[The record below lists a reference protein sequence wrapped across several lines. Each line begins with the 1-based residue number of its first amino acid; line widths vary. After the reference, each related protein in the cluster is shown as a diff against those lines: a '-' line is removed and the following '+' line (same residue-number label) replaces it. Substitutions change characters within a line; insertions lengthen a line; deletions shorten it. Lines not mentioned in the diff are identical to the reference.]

1 MSEYLRRH
9 PSVVQSSPDDVG
21 NTVTTTMERREIARR
36 ALTVRVLGYI
46 FVPVICVFPGVIADI
61 ITRAR
66 PDISVPSWVE
76 LFADITAGLMGTLN
90 TILLGFDPSV
100 VAVVFW
106 PYWKKR
112 KDKKRMQKRNKS
124 AQGGAQTH
132 KPALPGG
139 PGDPEVGG
147 TATSAYETQD
157 MANTTFQ
164 YDHGLEFFG
173 HLAVDETVDLGTTV
187 TSTIGYN
194 AEELAEIFHGL

>member
-1 MSEYLRRH
+1 MSDYLRRH
-9 PSVVQSSPDDVG
+9 PSVVHSGADDVG
-21 NTVTTTMERREIARR
+21 TALTTTMERREIARR

-66 PDISVPSWVE
+66 PDISVPFEVE

-106 PYWKKR
+106 PYWKRR
-112 KDKKRMQKRNKS
+112 KDKKRMEKRNKS
-124 AQGGAQTH
+124 AQPGAQTH
-132 KPALPGG
+132 KTVLPGVS
-139 PGDPEVGG
+139 GDPEVGG
-147 TATSAYETQD
+147 TVTSAYETQST
-157 MANTTFQ
+157 ATTTFQ

-173 HLAVDETVDLGTTV
+173 HLTVDETVDLGTTV